1 MPEEKER
8 EKKRKT
14 KKNPK
19 SEKRFHPLF
28 INMVYTSL
36 ARARLRAFSSP
47 SLRGFED
54 RGPQR
59 YRRRLSA
66 AGAWFFFFERDNQP
80 KNREG
85 AREREKERRV
95 ERGAPLEV
103 IEERE
108 ERRGGVFG
116 CCACPVRGFSLA
128 LVLKNTD
135 ERVAERGSGGA

>member
-1 MPEEKER
+1 MR
-8 EKKRKT
+8 
-14 KKNPK
+14 
-19 SEKRFHPLF
+19 
-28 INMVYTSL
+28 SL
-36 ARARLRAFSSP
+36 PRHCGVLRTAARSAT
-47 SLRGFED
+47 
-54 RGPQR
+54 
-59 YRRRLSA
+59 A
-66 AGAWFFFFERDNQP
+66 AGSLPREPGSFFFERDNQP
-80 KNREG
+80 KKREG

>member
-1 MPEEKER
+1 
-8 EKKRKT
+8 
-14 KKNPK
+14 
-19 SEKRFHPLF
+19 
-28 INMVYTSL
+28 MVYTSL

-66 AGAWFFFFERDNQP
+66 AGAWFFFFWERQP
-80 KNREG
+80 TKKKRGSE
-85 AREREKERRV
+85 REREKERRV

-128 LVLKNTD
+128 PVLKNTD